1 MSTKNLA
8 VMVGFFPFHVGLD
21 YNRSIVYIVLF
32 LMSEKSLER
41 FQKKVENI
49 KLELDEIKKSTEA
62 SDIEKKKQDID
73 KKIYAATEAIDDE
86 LSELKK
92 NSDTNKEAITKLE
105 ELKKTLDSFAPE
117 LSTLKKE
124 VLDTNTKDTKEATKE
139 EDKPSLFAKILYGG
153 IIGKI
158 AGNIPVIWDSIKE
171 RADEKLKASTEQEK
185 KDKEDKKDDNP
196 WFWSN
201 AWKWIGGAALVWWA
215 IAVWSK
221 ASSSEGG
228 FWNTI
233 KGRFS
238 SDAKEEW
245 AITSPT
251 PIEQTPEESAPDPV
265 VSPEAITPTPEESTP
280 EQSENVDEKVEKEIQ
295 TMRSQ
300 WMSELYI
307 LMRMFELGYMPKVP
321 YPKHG
326 NTLTKWLWLVD
337 GGPLQKLWNMKSW
350 LMASLKYSKD
360 SIIKQKLTV
369 LTKNPSLASAL
380 DKQFAELVEM
390 EKFLN
395 TNNPDAKAF
404 KKRFMGPDAKI
415 KFEHIGKDP
424 ATIKNALETK
434 ANHLTN
440 IEKNIKDLDKQ
451 ITDIQKNAQAKL
463 TEYDNLAKQH
473 INDPQKLAEIRKQSQ
488 QYIKEYNAKVS
499 AAQTLLLE
507 DIAKVPS
514 KADLA
519 RLSVDA
525 PSLSGLLK
533 TNGGVDAFFTK
544 ITSSKIS
551 KTAGKVWL
559 AIIVSKIVV
568 WGVGDI
574 SKQWFLT
581 KETGL
586 DVVDLGAGLVPVA
599 GWIYDVTMAIR
610 GKDLNGRDMRWWE
623 RWVRWWVGAAST
635 VVDLFTFG
643 AGGTAMRAAS
653 KIWLKT
659 AVKATEKAAIKT
671 TVKWL
676 QVGMHAVSFGFLGYA
691 ISQEIVPVV
700 IDVAKTADHKTESD
714 IQLSI

>member
-1 MSTKNLA
+1 
-8 VMVGFFPFHVGLD
+8 MVGFFAFHVGLD

-32 LMSEKSLER
+32 VMSEKSVER
-41 FQKKVENI
+41 FQKKVETI
-49 KLELDEIKKSTEA
+49 KSELDEIKKSTEA

-92 NSDTNKEAITKLE
+92 DSDTNKEAITKLE
-105 ELKKTLDSFAPE
+105 ELKKTLGTFTPE
-117 LSTLKKE
+117 LADLKKE
-124 VLDTNTKDTKEATKE
+124 VLDTKQKEPKE
-139 EDKPSLFAKILYGG
+139 EGNPSLFAKIFYGG
-153 IIGKI
+153 ILWKLASKIPLIG
-158 AGNIPVIWDSIKE
+158 DSIKDW
-171 RADEKLKASTEQEK
+171 ADGKLKESAEENHKEQSDPSKEK
-185 KDKEDKKDDNP
+185 SG
-196 WFWSN
+196 FWSN
-201 AWKWIGGAALVWWA
+201 AWKWIWGAALVGGAVA
-215 IAVWSK
+215 IWSK
-221 ASSSEGG
+221 VSSSEGG

-238 SDAKEEW
+238 SDKKNETQED
-245 AITSPT
+245 TQST
-251 PIEQTPEESAPDPV
+251 TPEELPVSSSDQPSQEQTSPSVDVPV
-265 VSPEAITPTPEESTP
+265 VDQEQAAQSPE
-280 EQSENVDEKVEKEIQ
+280 EKADQEVQ

-307 LMRMFELGYMPKVP
+307 LMRMFELGYVPKVP

-326 NTLTKWLWLVD
+326 NKLTKWLWVVD
-337 GGPLQKLWNMKSW
+337 GGPLQKLWTMKSW

-369 LTKNPSLASAL
+369 LTKNPSLASVL

-473 INDPQKLAEIRKQSQ
+473 INDPKKLAEIRKQSQ

-499 AAQTLLLE
+499 AAQRLLLE
-507 DIAKVPS
+507 DISKVPS

-586 DVVDLGAGLVPVA
+586 DVVDLWAGLVPVA

-659 AVKATEKAAIKT
+659 VVKATEKAAIKT

-691 ISQEIVPVV
+691 ISQEIIPVV